1 MINLDPEINPFAAL
15 PNIITQSEKK
25 CSQHPPEYLYER
37 MEESGLTISQNVELQ
52 ETDPGKG
59 SCSTLLDARSDMG
72 KTELFLNKEIAR
84 KQKLTQQDHDYGTNT
99 WDHDYLTY
107 SDLQFMNSFQKDVLP
122 IAQIESKF
130 KWVRYHPNRAEPRQS
145 TIS

>member
-1 MINLDPEINPFAAL
+1 
-15 PNIITQSEKK
+15 
-25 CSQHPPEYLYER
+25 

-84 KQKLTQQDHDYGTNT
+84 KQKLTQQDHDY
-99 WDHDYLTY
+99 LTY